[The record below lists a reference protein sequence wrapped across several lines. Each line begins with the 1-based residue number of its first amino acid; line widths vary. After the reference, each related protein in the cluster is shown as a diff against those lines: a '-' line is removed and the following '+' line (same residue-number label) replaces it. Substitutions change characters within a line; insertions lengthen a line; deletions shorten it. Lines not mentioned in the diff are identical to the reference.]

1 MSRVWMWIDVGGLL
15 DDVTGIGRRVVPFI
29 GVVRLMVFVDIHYEL
44 EASHDGMGNRYPSNW
59 KYP

>member
-1 MSRVWMWIDVGGLL
+1 MWIDVGGLL